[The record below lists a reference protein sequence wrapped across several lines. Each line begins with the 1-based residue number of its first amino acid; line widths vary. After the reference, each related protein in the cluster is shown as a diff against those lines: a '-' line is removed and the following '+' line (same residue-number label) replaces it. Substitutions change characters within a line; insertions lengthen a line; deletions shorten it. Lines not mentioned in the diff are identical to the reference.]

1 MAKKDAVK
9 ERLLRKF
16 IPPVNVSVD
25 ESTAF
30 EVTGDGWELITAENS
45 EGNPTYWAVF
55 RSWFDLSGIS
65 AEMETLF
72 TVNPMFQEGCD
83 WNFITEDPLG
93 ALQVWDILSQ
103 EYITDGTFDGV
114 IPESGNWIAPGL
126 TGGAQASILG
136 TIRTGAAYELE
147 DIHYGN
153 ARSFQYGPVIT
164 TSGGISG
171 SQYLPNQTR
180 SSSWGVGA
188 ATAGQKLYITRALH
202 ISSALAANAPGPAGD
217 LNQIRSPPTAIVV
230 PALIAQETDLRYIE
244 RLRRSYVVQATV
256 D

>member
-16 IPPVNVSVD
+16 IPPVNVIVD
-25 ESTAF
+25 ESTTF
-30 EVTGDGWELITAENS
+30 DVIGDGWELITATDS
-45 EGNPTYWAVF
+45 IGNPTYWAVF

-65 AEMETLF
+65 SEQETLF

-93 ALQVWDILSQ
+93 ALQVWDLLTQ
-103 EYITDGTFDGV
+103 EYITDATFDGV
-114 IPESGNWIAPGL
+114 VAASGNWIAPGL
-126 TGGAQASILG
+126 TGGAIASALAG
-136 TIRTGAAYELE
+136 IRVGAPYELE

-153 ARSFQYGPVIT
+153 ARSFQYGPQIT
-164 TSGGISG
+164 TSGGITG

-180 SSSWGVGA
+180 SSSWGVGS
-188 ATAGQKLYITRALH
+188 ATAGQKLYITRAIH
-202 ISSALAANAPGPAGD
+202 ISSALHDGQPGPSV

-230 PALIAQETDLRYIE
+230 PALIAKETDLRYIE